1 MNNYVNCCSRCGS
14 TLIRATQFSNGEFYG
29 IYSYD
34 YIDNW
39 PICRSCMI
47 EHCCS
52 TNCMGC
58 EFNQGDYQKCQFLKM
73 KQHYMKEE
81 ELT

>member
-1 MNNYVNCCSRCGS
+1 MSAYINCCRQCGR
-14 TLIRATQFSNGEFYG
+14 TLIRAIRLSNGEFRG
-29 IYSYD
+29 IYSSD

-47 EHCCS
+47 EHCCN

-58 EFNQGDYQKCQFLKM
+58 EFNQGDYQKCYFFDM
-73 KQHYMKEE
+73 KKHYMEE
-81 ELT
+81 N